1 MKKNLPPYV
10 SKRSAFASPMMN
22 KPLFA
27 AIVTAL
33 LTSFAGAEFRFE
45 EKDGTHSL
53 YDGETLVTAFRTD
66 YRVPY
71 LYPLTSPSGANIARH
86 WPMENDAPTEEK
98 DHPHH
103 RGLWLSHGDV
113 NGYDFWAGMV
123 GKKDAVIRTDKVEVT
138 ADDKG
143 RAEITASL
151 TWLGDGKE
159 LLREKR
165 YHTFSRPDPKTLLI
179 DTHSSLTAVA
189 DKVTFG
195 DTKEGTFAVR
205 TDRTLRVKGRE
216 AKATLT
222 NSNGETNLAAWGKR
236 AKWAAYS
243 GPDELGKPAVVA
255 IIDGAKSFRHPTHW
269 HARDYGLL
277 AANPFGIHDFEKKKD
292 KTLGNHVLKKDEV
305 MFLIYQVVIHEGT
318 LESAKLDGIP
328 PAPEGKFFRVP

>member
-10 SKRSAFASPMMN
+10 SKPLAFSSPMMN

-71 LYPLTSPSGANIARH
+71 LYPITSPSGANIARH
-86 WPMENDAPTEEK
+86 WPMENDAPTEDK

-113 NGYDFWAGMV
+113 NGYDFWAGSV
-123 GKKDAVIRTDKVEVT
+123 GKKDAVIRTDSVAT
-138 ADDKG
+138 AK
-143 RAEITASL
+143 AEDTATVIASL

-159 LLREKR
+159 ILNEKR
-165 YHTFSRPDPKTLLI
+165 WHTFSRPDPKTLRI
-179 DTHSSLTAVA
+179 DVQSTLTALVDEA
-189 DKVTFG
+189 VFG

-205 TDRTLRVKGRE
+205 TDRTLRVVGKE

-292 KTLGNHVLKKDEV
+292 KTLGNHTLKKGETL
-305 MFLIYQVVIHEGT
+305 FLNYAVIIHHGS
-318 LESAKLDGIP
+318 LESAELDEATALP
-328 PAPEGKFFRVP
+328 KTFKVP

>member
-1 MKKNLPPYV
+1 MIG
-10 SKRSAFASPMMN
+10 
-22 KPLFA
+22 KPTLA
-27 AIVTAL
+27 AIFTAF
-33 LTSFAGAEFRFE
+33 LTVSAHAEFRFQ

-53 YDGETLVTAFRTD
+53 YDGDKLISAFRTD

-71 LYPLTSPSGANIARH
+71 LYPLTSPSGANISRH

-123 GKKDAVIRTDKVEVT
+123 GKKDAVIRTDKVETEKSETSVT
-138 ADDKG
+138 L
-143 RAEITASL
+143 TASL

-165 YHTFSRPDPKTLLI
+165 YHTFSRPDPKTLVI
-179 DTHSSLTAVA
+179 DIHSSLTAVA

-205 TDRTLRVKGRE
+205 TDRTLRVVGKE

-222 NSNGETNLAAWGKR
+222 NSNGETNAAAWGRR

-277 AANPFGIHDFEKKKD
+277 AANPFGIHDFEKKQD
-292 KTLGNHVLKKDEV
+292 KTLGNHVLNKDEV

-318 LESAKLDGIP
+318 LESAKLDGIQ

>member
-1 MKKNLPPYV
+1 MIC
-10 SKRSAFASPMMN
+10 
-22 KPLFA
+22 KPTFA
-27 AIVTAL
+27 AIFTAF
-33 LTSFAGAEFRFE
+33 LTISAHAEFRFE
-45 EKDGTHSL
+45 EKDATHSI
-53 YDGETLVTAFRTD
+53 YDGDKLITAFRTD

-71 LYPLTSPSGANIARH
+71 LYPLTSPSGANISRH
-86 WPMENDAPTEEK
+86 WPMEDDAPTEEK

-123 GKKDAVIRTDKVEVT
+123 GKKDAVIRTDKVET
-138 ADDKG
+138 EKTEAK
-143 RAEITASL
+143 ATLTASL

-165 YHTFSRPDPKTLLI
+165 YHTFSRRDPKTLVI
-179 DTHSSLTAVA
+179 DIHSSLTAVA

-205 TDRTLRVKGRE
+205 TDRTLRVVGKE

-222 NSNGETNLAAWGKR
+222 NSNGETNAAAWGKR

-277 AANPFGIHDFEKKKD
+277 AANPFGIHDFEKMKD
-292 KTLGNHVLKKDEV
+292 KTVGNHVLNKDEV

-318 LESAKLDGIP
+318 LESAKLDGIQ

>member
-1 MKKNLPPYV
+1 MIG
-10 SKRSAFASPMMN
+10 
-22 KPLFA
+22 KPTFA
-27 AIVTAL
+27 AIFTAF
-33 LTSFAGAEFRFE
+33 LTISAHAEFRFE
-45 EKDGTHSL
+45 EKDATHSIF
-53 YDGETLVTAFRTD
+53 DGDKLITAFRTD

-71 LYPLTSPSGANIARH
+71 LYPLTSPSGANISRH
-86 WPMENDAPTEEK
+86 WPMEDDAPTEEK

-123 GKKDAVIRTDKVEVT
+123 GKKDAVIRTDKVQTEKSETSVT
-138 ADDKG
+138 L
-143 RAEITASL
+143 TASL

-165 YHTFSRPDPKTLLI
+165 YHTFSRRDPKTLVI
-179 DTHSSLTAVA
+179 DIHSSLTAVA

-205 TDRTLRVKGRE
+205 TDRTLRVVGKE

-222 NSNGETNLAAWGKR
+222 NSNGDTNAAAWGKR